1 MLFGKRSLKS
11 HPTPLLFSPWGD
23 QKNKVN
29 MLNYRK
35 RKYVSHRWLMISV
48 ARNQFSY
55 TGWVY
60 KGQQLDCVGSS
71 NLNWGRFLNSVI
83 FKTGETTFRAPGDSE
98 HRCTV
103 LSVIV
108 LRKIPKWMNTL
119 ISLLKYYCNCR
130 VIHKNKTSIQLTQ
143 LCWEYLQDWLGCV
156 VNHKWES
163 THLTI
168 PSQVLFGV

>member
-1 MLFGKRSLKS
+1 MLSKSSQNSMKCVLKYITFPCCLAMSKVSEKPPNAPPIQSLRR
-11 HPTPLLFSPWGD
+11 P
-23 QKNKVN
+23 KNKVN

-60 KGQQLDCVGSS
+60 KGQQLVCVGSS

-103 LSVIV
+103 SYCAQKNIQMDEYFDLFI
-108 LRKIPKWMNTL
+108 KI
-119 ISLLKYYCNCR
+119 LL
-130 VIHKNKTSIQLTQ
+130 
-143 LCWEYLQDWLGCV
+143 
-156 VNHKWES
+156 
-163 THLTI
+163 
-168 PSQVLFGV
+168 

>member
-1 MLFGKRSLKS
+1 MLLNAVLLFADTTPIWETCCPNQAKIQWNVYWNPQLSHVVWQCLRSLKS

-60 KGQQLDCVGSS
+60 KGQQLVCVGSS

-103 LSVIV
+103 SYCAQKNIQMDEDFDLFI
-108 LRKIPKWMNTL
+108 KI
-119 ISLLKYYCNCR
+119 LL
-130 VIHKNKTSIQLTQ
+130 
-143 LCWEYLQDWLGCV
+143 
-156 VNHKWES
+156 
-163 THLTI
+163 
-168 PSQVLFGV
+168 